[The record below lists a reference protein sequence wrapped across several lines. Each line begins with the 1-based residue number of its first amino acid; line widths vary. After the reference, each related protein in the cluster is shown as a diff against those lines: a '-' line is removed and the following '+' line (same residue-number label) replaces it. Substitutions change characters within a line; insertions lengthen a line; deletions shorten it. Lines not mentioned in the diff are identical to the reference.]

1 MANTQTPFQQAAA
14 FFPEKLRKG
23 LLAIEEERQRN
34 AEEIRLRA
42 GKELSILDEEGKED
56 TLPEIGV
63 VSQQELQGVIEIA
76 TTASFHRA
84 MDKLCR
90 GYFPLAGG
98 HRLGVAGSAV
108 MREGHIHHFRALSSL
123 ALRIAH
129 EVPGAALPVAQQ
141 LTAKG
146 LQGSSCLI
154 LAPPGYGK
162 TTLLRDLIRI
172 YSDHWKLRVGI
183 ADERGEI
190 AALLDGVP
198 QFEVGNT
205 VDVMDG
211 CGKGEAGLLLLR
223 SMNPQV
229 IAMDEITSPEDVAA
243 LTVIAHCGTAV
254 LATAHG
260 SDLAELLRRPLYR
273 PLLRQQ
279 IFQTIIRIQRV
290 NGRRSYAVEEAP
302 CCT

>member
-1 MANTQTPFQQAAA
+1 M
-14 FFPEKLRKG
+14 
-23 LLAIEEERQRN
+23 
-34 AEEIRLRA
+34 
-42 GKELSILDEEGKED
+42 
-56 TLPEIGV
+56 
-63 VSQQELQGVIEIA
+63 
-76 TTASFHRA
+76 
-84 MDKLCR
+84 
-90 GYFPLAGG
+90 
-98 HRLGVAGSAV
+98 
-108 MREGHIHHFRALSSL
+108 
-123 ALRIAH
+123 
-129 EVPGAALPVAQQ
+129 
-141 LTAKG
+141 
-146 LQGSSCLI
+146 
-154 LAPPGYGK
+154 
-162 TTLLRDLIRI
+162 
-172 YSDHWKLRVGI
+172 GI

-190 AALLDGVP
+190 AAPLDGVP